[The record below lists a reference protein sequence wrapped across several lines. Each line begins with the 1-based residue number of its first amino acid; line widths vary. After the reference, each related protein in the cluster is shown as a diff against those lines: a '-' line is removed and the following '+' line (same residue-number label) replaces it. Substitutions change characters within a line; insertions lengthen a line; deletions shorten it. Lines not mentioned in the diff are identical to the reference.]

1 MEYRR
6 LSAEEI
12 CPGLFRHFVR
22 RQQVTRCW
30 CRENGEWR
38 VKDTPFLDDWTPEDY
53 ETLARCLK
61 NTCGAGGF
69 VCAAFCEGALKGFAS
84 VEAGLFGGGRYL
96 ELSSL
101 HVSQEL
107 RGQGVGKSC
116 FMRPCNG
123 PEARGRKGFTSLH
136 TLRWKARPFTG
147 QWAVRRRRFAA
158 RPMRGAGPPAAR
170 WSCCCKGTPGPFEK
184 KNKKGRAAFSMPRA
198 LF

>member
-38 VKDTPFLDDWTPEDY
+38 VKDIPFLDDWTPEDY

-84 VEAGLFGGGRYL
+84 VEAGIWNFPAFMCRKSCAGRAW
-96 ELSSL
+96 
-101 HVSQEL
+101 
-107 RGQGVGKSC
+107 GKSC
-116 FMRPCNG
+116 FMRLCNG

-147 QWAVRRRRFAA
+147 QWAARRRRFAA

-170 WSCCCKGTPGPFEK
+170 WNCCCKGTPGPFEK

>member
-6 LSAEEI
+6 LSAEGI

-84 VEAGLFGGGRYL
+84 VEAGLFGGGGRYL

-107 RGQGVGKSC
+107 RGQGVGK
-116 FMRPCNG
+116 
-123 PEARGRKGFTSLH
+123 KLLH
-136 TLRWKARPFTG
+136 A
-147 QWAVRRRRFAA
+147 AVQQI
-158 RPMRGAGPPAAR
+158 
-170 WSCCCKGTPGPFEK
+170 
-184 KNKKGRAAFSMPRA
+184 
-198 LF
+198 

>member
-101 HVSQEL
+101 HEHHRNRADREDGINEQL
-107 RGQGVGKSC
+107 GQQGMRKAIAFRVR
-116 FMRPCNG
+116 RPCG
-123 PEARGRKGFTSLH
+123 
-136 TLRWKARPFTG
+136 
-147 QWAVRRRRFAA
+147 AA
-158 RPMRGAGPPAAR
+158 CSRHSKSPSSPP
-170 WSCCCKGTPGPFEK
+170 S
-184 KNKKGRAAFSMPRA
+184 
-198 LF
+198 

>member
-84 VEAGLFGGGRYL
+84 VEAGLFGGGGRYL
-96 ELSSL
+96 EFSSL

-107 RGQGVGKSC
+107 RGQGVGKKLLHAAVQW
-116 FMRPCNG
+116 
-123 PEARGRKGFTSLH
+123 ARGQGAKRLYISAHPAVESQAFYRAMGCTP
-136 TLRWKARPFTG
+136 AQVCRPAHAG
-147 QWAVRRRRFAA
+147 RGPAG
-158 RPMRGAGPPAAR
+158 RPL
-170 WSCCCKGTPGPFEK
+170 E
-184 KNKKGRAAFSMPRA
+184 
-198 LF
+198 LLL

>member
-107 RGQGVGKSC
+107 RGQGVGKKLLHAAAA
-116 FMRPCNG
+116 MGQRP
-123 PEARGRKGFTSLH
+123 GRKGFYISAH
-136 TLRWKARPFTG
+136 PAVESQAFTG
-147 QWAVRRRRFAA
+147 QWAARFYARFAA
-158 RPMRGAGPPAAR
+158 RPMRGAAR
-170 WSCCCKGTPGPFEK
+170 HRLLELLP
-184 KNKKGRAAFSMPRA
+184 
-198 LF
+198 

>member
-61 NTCGAGGF
+61 NTCGAGGS
-69 VCAAFCEGALKGFAS
+69 VCAAFCEGALKGLPLWRPACS
-84 VEAGLFGGGRYL
+84 AAAAGIWNFPAFMCRKSCAGRAW
-96 ELSSL
+96 
-101 HVSQEL
+101 
-107 RGQGVGKSC
+107 GKSC
-116 FMRPCNG
+116 FMRLYW
-123 PEARGRKGFTSLH
+123 ARGQGAKRLYISAH
-136 TLRWKARPFTG
+136 P
-147 QWAVRRRRFAA
+147 AVESQAFYRAMGCTPRRFAA

-170 WSCCCKGTPGPFEK
+170 WNCCCKGTPGPFEK
-184 KNKKGRAAFSMPRA
+184 KSKKGRAASTMPRA